1 MILPYK
7 GMSPKIHPTV
17 FVAPGADIIGDVT
30 VGEESSIWF
39 GVIIRGDVHHIRIGA
54 RTNVQDGSLLHVTK
68 GTHPLILMDGVT
80 VGHGVTLHGCTIH
93 SNTLIGIGSII
104 LDGAEISENTLIGAG
119 SLVTEGTHI
128 PSGVLAFGRPA
139 KAVRDLTDKEIAWF
153 RRSAANYVAYKEDYL
168 PPKREQ

>member
-7 GMSPKIHPTV
+7 GIEPRIHRSV
-17 FVAPGADIIGDVT
+17 FVAPSADIIGDVT
-30 VGEESSIWF
+30 VGEDSSIWF
-39 GVIIRGDVHHIRIGA
+39 GVIIRGDVHYIRIGD
-54 RTNVQDGSLLHVTK
+54 RTNIQDGSLLHVTK
-68 GTHPLILMDGVT
+68 GTHPLVLMDGVT

-119 SLVTEGTHI
+119 SLVTEGTHV
-128 PSGVLAFGRPA
+128 PPGVLAFGRPA
-139 KAVRDLTDKEIAWF
+139 KAVRDLTEKETAWF

-168 PPKREQ
+168 NPNKEG